1 MITNLKH
8 LEVFGNNIEICHL
21 FLNFF
26 FFDNVTG
33 DLLEFKQQITGQ
45 ISDDGTKIIKIKVS
59 LKYVSNFWR
68 TLEMPLIYCEINLI
82 VTWSANCVISLGT
95 AGN

>member
-1 MITNLKH
+1 MPP
-8 LEVFGNNIEICHL
+8 VFE
-21 FLNFF
+21 FFFF

-68 TLEMPLIYCEINLI
+68 TLEMPLIYCEINLT